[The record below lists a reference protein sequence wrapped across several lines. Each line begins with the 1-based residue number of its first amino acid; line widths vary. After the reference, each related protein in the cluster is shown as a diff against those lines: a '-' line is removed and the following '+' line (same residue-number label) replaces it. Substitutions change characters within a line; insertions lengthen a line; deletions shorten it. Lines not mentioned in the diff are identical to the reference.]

1 VRNSAGRGTSR
12 RTLAGVWSERSVV
25 DFGLAR
31 RATLESLRGTG
42 PVTPQDACDAHP
54 YLLRAARFHGEPT
67 ARDCPVCRGARLV
80 ELSYVYGEQLG
91 RLEGRL
97 RSRAELAEM
106 AHEHGE
112 FRVYVVEVCSAC
124 AWNHLVRSFVLGDG
138 VDRRAG
144 AEGTGAG
151 DQDVSFDTP
160 VDTPVERR
168 AGLAP
173 GSDG

>member
-1 VRNSAGRGTSR
+1 
-12 RTLAGVWSERSVV
+12 VWSQRSVV

-67 ARDCPVCRGARLV
+67 GRDCPVCRGTRLV

-91 RLEGRL
+91 RYEGRL
-97 RSRAELAEM
+97 RSTPELAEM

-112 FRVYVVEVCSAC
+112 FRVYVVEVCAAC
-124 AWNHLVRSFVLGDG
+124 GWNHLVRSFVLGDG
-138 VDRRAG
+138 VDRRATCSRRPG
-144 AEGTGAG
+144 GNGAG
-151 DQDVSFDTP
+151 DEDVSDGTP
-160 VDTPVERR
+160 VQRR
-168 AGLAP
+168 AGVAP

>member
-1 VRNSAGRGTSR
+1 
-12 RTLAGVWSERSVV
+12 VWSQRSVV

-42 PVTPQDACDAHP
+42 PVTPEDACDAHP
-54 YLLRAARFHGEPT
+54 YLLRAARFHGEAT
-67 ARDCPVCRGARLV
+67 ERDCPVCRAVRLV

-91 RLEGRL
+91 RYGGRL
-97 RSRAELAEM
+97 RSPSELAQM
-106 AHEHGE
+106 AHEYGE

-124 AWNHLVRSFVLGDG
+124 GWNHLVRSFVLGDG

-144 AEGTGAG
+144 ARRTGVG
-151 DQDVSFDTP
+151 EQDVLDETP
-160 VDTPVERR
+160 AARR

>member
-1 VRNSAGRGTSR
+1 VRNSTGRRSTR
-12 RTLAGVWSERSVV
+12 RTLAGVWSQRSVV

-31 RATLESLRGTG
+31 RATLESLRGAG
-42 PVTPQDACDAHP
+42 PVTPEDACDAHP

-67 ARDCPVCRGARLV
+67 ERDCPVCRGPRLV

-91 RLEGRL
+91 RFEGRL
-97 RSRAELAEM
+97 RSPAALAEM

-124 AWNHLVRSFVLGDG
+124 GWNHLVRSFVLGDG
-138 VDRRAG
+138 IDRRAG
-144 AEGTGAG
+144 ARGSGAG
-151 DQDVSFDTP
+151 DKDDRDASDDTP
-160 VDTPVERR
+160 AERR

>member
-1 VRNSAGRGTSR
+1 VRNSAGLPTGR
-12 RTLAGVWSERSVV
+12 RTLARVWSQRSVV

-42 PVTPQDACDAHP
+42 LVTPQDACDAHP
-54 YLLRAARFHGEPT
+54 NLLRAARFHGEAT
-67 ARDCPVCRGARLV
+67 GRDCPVCRAARLV
-80 ELSYVYGEQLG
+80 ELSYAYGEQLG
-91 RLEGRL
+91 RYEGRL
-97 RSRAELAEM
+97 RSPGELARM

-124 AWNHLVRSFVLGDG
+124 GWNHLVRSFVLGDG
-138 VDRRAG
+138 VDRR
-144 AEGTGAG
+144 TGAQETSVSE
-151 DQDVSFDTP
+151 QDVPDETP
-160 VDTPVERR
+160 AERR